1 MPEHNL
7 DKALEIKLQGNEC
20 YKKSEFQAAV
30 DLYSEA
36 IKTCP
41 PSKTTDLSIM
51 YQNRAVAY
59 ERMNNLE
66 AGLKDCGESLRLNN
80 RYGKSYDR
88 RSKILKKIVDNL
100 DKNSSLELMITH
112 LRQALEDVSVLSLLD
127 GYRHD
132 QLIIVDE
139 ILKLLGGS
147 LAVVTAKEREPIMP
161 SNYTI
166 VQYFSSFIEDPLFD
180 NVGDSKYSEAV
191 KCFKSK
197 EFSKIIPLCDE
208 EIESAGPQS
217 KKAKLLKATF
227 LILTKQLP
235 KALDLLSDV
244 IKESTVEEDKKLLIN
259 ALVKRASLYIQQ
271 CQDPKNDAILSF
283 ADFDKAADIDNE
295 NADVFFNRGQINL
308 LMDKFDAAKDDLEK
322 AANLR
327 PDFALANVQNLYT
340 KFLAAQMKNDVSKLE
355 EIGESFKE
363 SVDKYPECVEAY
375 ALYAKVLQETGKLQ
389 EADDLYKKGLEKNP
403 ENANLLVY
411 RALLYLQKTGDVDTA
426 IESMNKAISI
436 DDKCE
441 FAFETIG
448 QIEIQRGNME
458 AAVAAFNKAIPLVN
472 TELEMAHLFGL
483 SESANAKI
491 IAKKKLQEIPTGM
504 EDLTLD

>member
-1 MPEHNL
+1 M
-7 DKALEIKLQGNEC
+7 
-20 YKKSEFQAAV
+20 
-30 DLYSEA
+30 
-36 IKTCP
+36 
-41 PSKTTDLSIM
+41 
-51 YQNRAVAY
+51 
-59 ERMNNLE
+59 
-66 AGLKDCGESLRLNN
+66 
-80 RYGKSYDR
+80 
-88 RSKILKKIVDNL
+88 
-100 DKNSSLELMITH
+100 
-112 LRQALEDVSVLSLLD
+112 
-127 GYRHD
+127 
-132 QLIIVDE
+132 
-139 ILKLLGGS
+139 
-147 LAVVTAKEREPIMP
+147 
-161 SNYTI
+161 
-166 VQYFSSFIEDPLFD
+166 
-180 NVGDSKYSEAV
+180 
-191 KCFKSK
+191 
-197 EFSKIIPLCDE
+197 
-208 EIESAGPQS
+208 
-217 KKAKLLKATF
+217 
-227 LILTKQLP
+227 
-235 KALDLLSDV
+235 
-244 IKESTVEEDKKLLIN
+244 EEDKKLLIN

-340 KFLAAQMKNDVSKLE
+340 NFLAAQMKNDASKLE

-458 AAVAAFNKAIPLVN
+458 AAVAAFNKVFYLD
-472 TELEMAHLFGL
+472 
-483 SESANAKI
+483 
-491 IAKKKLQEIPTGM
+491 EILLLILLM
-504 EDLTLD
+504 QMIL

>member
-1 MPEHNL
+1 MRRVLQCQQQPPAFQKNQL
-7 DKALEIKLQGNEC
+7 SLNAIEIKRN
-20 YKKSEFQAAV
+20 SFFQ
-30 DLYSEA
+30 
-36 IKTCP
+36 
-41 PSKTTDLSIM
+41 
-51 YQNRAVAY
+51 
-59 ERMNNLE
+59 
-66 AGLKDCGESLRLNN
+66 
-80 RYGKSYDR
+80 
-88 RSKILKKIVDNL
+88 
-100 DKNSSLELMITH
+100 
-112 LRQALEDVSVLSLLD
+112 
-127 GYRHD
+127 
-132 QLIIVDE
+132 
-139 ILKLLGGS
+139 
-147 LAVVTAKEREPIMP
+147 
-161 SNYTI
+161 
-166 VQYFSSFIEDPLFD
+166 
-180 NVGDSKYSEAV
+180 
-191 KCFKSK
+191 

-208 EIESAGPQS
+208 EIESSGSQS

-322 AANLR
+322 AAKLR

-340 KFLAAQMKNDVSKLE
+340 NFLAAQMKNDASKLE

-458 AAVAAFNKAIPLVN
+458 AAVAAFNKVFYFDEILLLILLMQGFHEYEFQAIPLVN

-491 IAKKKLQEIPTGM
+491 IAKKKLQEIPTGAIIIFSLPAISNFIKNYSIFRNGRPYTGLIYYRQSKIDCLLKFI
-504 EDLTLD
+504 E